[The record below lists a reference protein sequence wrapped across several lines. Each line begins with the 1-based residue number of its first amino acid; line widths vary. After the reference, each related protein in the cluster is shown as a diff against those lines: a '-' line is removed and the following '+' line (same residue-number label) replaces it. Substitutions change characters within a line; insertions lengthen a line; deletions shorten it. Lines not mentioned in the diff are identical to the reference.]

1 MDESN
6 LSIGRVDG
14 VDARVLQDQNV
25 LPEHCQMCLFVRI
38 VHVSFQERDEL
49 LRRLREGD
57 DKLAKERARQAE
69 LARLKREQRKARQ
82 EEKFDA
88 AAIVLGMAQKGEK
101 V

>member
-1 MDESN
+1 
-6 LSIGRVDG
+6 
-14 VDARVLQDQNV
+14 
-25 LPEHCQMCLFVRI
+25 MCLFVRI
-38 VHVSFQERDEL
+38 VHVAFQERDEL